1 MSNDNNALSEPM
13 KYSMLRLKEETAE
26 RFYRYVG
33 KRTQDK
39 SARVTA
45 DDAINELLDGAGVE

>member
-1 MSNDNNALSEPM
+1 MSNDNNVLSEPM
-13 KYSMLRLKEETAE
+13 KYSMIRVKEDTLE

-33 KRTQDK
+33 KRTQET

-45 DDAINELLDGAGVE
+45 DDAINELLDSAGVE